1 MSMSASDRDPQYTLD
16 AAALDRAAAQD
27 GQATASPASRRP
39 SSAVIAT
46 LALVAGVVALYF
58 FWIRAP
64 APAPKVVAEPPAA
77 TPAPLAQAPAE
88 AAILHPIEQTPGQPD
103 GSAAQVLL
111 PHLDQSDALARES
124 IAGFLNGNAGMQLLA
139 PGAIVRQIVAT
150 VDNLPRKTL
159 ALRIQPVKPVPG
171 AFETAAGASGTL
183 IAPDNA
189 KRYAPYVSAAEAIDT
204 ARLLGYYVRLYPLFQ
219 QAYVELG
226 YPNGYFNDRVIV
238 VIDHLLAAPEP
249 AAPIELTQ
257 PKVMYQFA
265 DPALEERSSGQK
277 IMMRA
282 GLDNELRLKA
292 KLREI
297 RRALVAEV
305 PKP

>member
-1 MSMSASDRDPQYTLD
+1 MSISASDRDPQYTVD
-16 AAALDRAAAQD
+16 AGALERAATQV
-27 GQATASPASRRP
+27 GQSEAAP
-39 SSAVIAT
+39 SARHPSAAVIG
-46 LALVAGVVALYF
+46 ALVLLAGFVALYF

-64 APAPKVVAEPPAA
+64 APTIVAEPPAS
-77 TPAPLAQAPAE
+77 APQPVAQAPAE
-88 AAILHPIEQTPGQPD
+88 PAILHPIEQIPGAAD
-103 GSAAQVLL
+103 GSAAPAQL
-111 PHLDQSDALARES
+111 PKLDQSDALARES

-189 KRYAPYVSAAEAIDT
+189 KRYAPYVQAAEAIDT
-204 ARLLGYYVRLYPLFQ
+204 SRLVGYYVRLYPLFQ

-226 YPNGYFNDRVIV
+226 YPTGYFNDRVIV

-249 AAPIELTQ
+249 VAPIELAQ

-265 DPALEERSSGQK
+265 DPALEERSAGQK
-277 IMMRA
+277 IMMRT

-297 RRALVAEV
+297 RKALVADA